1 MLRRKPIAAAK
12 PVKVVAALHLHYYL
26 EAGKHETEVRR

>member
-1 MLRRKPIAAAK
+1 
-12 PVKVVAALHLHYYL
+12 VKVVAALHLHYYL